1 MGQSG
6 QAAYDY
12 LKDRDIR
19 VTGIDSDPARIENN
33 IKDRRRVAYGD
44 AYDPELWQNIDLS
57 NIHAIMLSMSNFD
70 TKVQATRMLR
80 ENKFTGKIYALTMR
94 DEEHQALAE
103 SGANAV
109 CLPMKQAGRKLA
121 ELSISSEI
129 ISTTTSISMDTA

>member
-103 SGANAV
+103 SGAMRYV
-109 CLPMKQAGRKLA
+109 YQ
-121 ELSISSEI
+121 
-129 ISTTTSISMDTA
+129 